1 MTLDYVKGKNLMLLG
16 DSKSFA
22 AATNCNVNLSA
33 NTTEVTN
40 KDTDAFSSDFE
51 VTSVSGTLHTENMFV
66 KTTTAGLTPAAVLAR
81 FGKGKKMPFVF
92 GVIEN
97 SDGEVETGGWKAP
110 TKGLLSGTCII
121 TNVQITA
128 TNKEYAQ
135 LTADMTITGT
145 ITYPDD
151 DTAANA

>member
-1 MTLDYVKGKNLMLLG
+1 MTLDYEKSKNLMLFG

-22 AATNCNVNLSA
+22 AATSCNVNLTA

-40 KDTDAFSSDFE
+40 KDTDAHSSDYE
-51 VTSVSGTLHTENMFV
+51 VTSVSGTVHTENMFV
-66 KTTTAGLTPAAVLAR
+66 KTKTAGLTPAAVLAR

-92 GVIEN
+92 ANVDN
-97 SDGEVETGGWKAP
+97 SDGEVTEGGWKVP
-110 TKGLLSGTCII
+110 TNALLSGTCIF

-135 LTADMTITGT
+135 MTVDATITGT
-145 ITYPDD
+145 ITYPED
-151 DTAANA
+151 DTAANG